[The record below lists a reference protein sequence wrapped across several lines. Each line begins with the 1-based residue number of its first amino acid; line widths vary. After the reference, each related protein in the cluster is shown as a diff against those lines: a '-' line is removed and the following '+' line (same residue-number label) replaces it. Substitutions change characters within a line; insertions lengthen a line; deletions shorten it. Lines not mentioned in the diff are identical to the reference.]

1 MSDAETPGRT
11 CWSARNALNPSGLAT
26 RLLANLASRIEVG
39 QLSLMLPKG
48 ANTVVT
54 GRLKQDLRAV
64 LDVKNPAAL
73 LQRVALKGSNGF
85 AEAYVDGEWDTPDLL
100 AILQIALENE
110 PAMGRQVRG
119 FGLARAV
126 DRLWHLVRVNTRRGS
141 RRNIAF
147 HYDLGNDFYGL
158 WLDPGMTYS
167 SALFDTAGQSL
178 LDAQDNKYRRL
189 AESLGLQPGHHVL
202 EIGCGWGGFAIMAAR
217 DYGCRVTAITLSE
230 QQLRY
235 AEDRVRREGLANRV
249 EVRLQDYR
257 EVTGRF
263 DRIASIE
270 MFEAVGER
278 YWPVY
283 FETLRD
289 RLKPGRNATL
299 QIITIADER
308 WQLYRKGVDFI
319 QKYIFPGGMLPAPSV
334 LRAEVELANVRPTLI
349 RSRNNYLIAQLQ
361 LAKLLGL
368 EASASGKPTF
378 NVVGALTIHKGRLG
392 LSNALALASSG
403 SSNACGYF
411 TAWLRPSFRVPSPSA
426 LTSRPDLPNGR
437 SQLIASSIIETGY
450 PTRG

>member
-1 MSDAETPGRT
+1 MSDAETPERT
-11 CWSARNALNPSGLAT
+11 GWSARNALIPFGLSS
-26 RLLANLASRIEVG
+26 RLLVNLANRIEVG

-54 GRLKQDLRAV
+54 GRLKPDLRAV

-110 PAMGRQVRG
+110 PAMGRPVRG
-119 FGLARAV
+119 FGLARIV
-126 DRLWHLVRVNTRRGS
+126 DRLWHLVRANTRRGS

-167 SALFDTAGQSL
+167 SALFDAAGQPL

-202 EIGCGWGGFAIMAAR
+202 EIGCGWGGFATMAAR

-235 AEDRVRREGLANRV
+235 AEDRVRRAGLGDRI

-257 EVTGRF
+257 DVTGRF

-270 MFEAVGER
+270 MFEAVGEER
-278 YWPVY
+278 WPIFFDTVR
-283 FETLRD
+283 E
-289 RLKPGRNATL
+289 RLKWGGVAAL
-299 QIITIADER
+299 QVITIEDSRFA
-308 WQLYRKGVDFI
+308 QYRRSADFI
-319 QKYIFPGGMLPAPSV
+319 QRYIFPGGMLP
-334 LRAEVELANVRPTLI
+334 
-349 RSRNNYLIAQLQ
+349 
-361 LAKLLGL
+361 
-368 EASASGKPTF
+368 
-378 NVVGALTIHKGRLG
+378 
-392 LSNALALASSG
+392 
-403 SSNACGYF
+403 
-411 TAWLRPSFRVPSPSA
+411 SPSA
-426 LTSRPDLPNGR
+426 LAGAIDRAGLTLSDVFAFGPSYAETLAAWQRRFQRAWPQIRQLGFDGR
-437 SQLIASSIIETGY
+437 FKRLWEFYLAYCEAGFRAGAVDVAHYRIE
-450 PTRG
+450 RA